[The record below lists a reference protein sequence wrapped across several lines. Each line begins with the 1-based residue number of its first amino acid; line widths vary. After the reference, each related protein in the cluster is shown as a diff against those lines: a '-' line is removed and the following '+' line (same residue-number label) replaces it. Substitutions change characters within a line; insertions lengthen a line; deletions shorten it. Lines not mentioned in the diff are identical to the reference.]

1 MSAMSAS
8 PVKPPVL
15 PPSGVNVQPP
25 QVATSPQK
33 VVLGTPLPIPSSLT
47 ISPAKPANM
56 NHASMPLSLIADHKI
71 AAQYP
76 PQSQPSVPPPVISAM
91 QPISQPLPRTPEK
104 PKELSAPA
112 PAPSKPT
119 SNGMESLIPS
129 TQAPTLPPAIPE
141 PQQSTGGVPLQKS
154 ETLTPI
160 EPPETKVTPAV
171 PEKSSEPPVA
181 AIAPPVVAGNL

>member
-1 MSAMSAS
+1 MSAS

-33 VVLGTPLPIPSSLT
+33 VVLGTPLPIPSTLT

-56 NHASMPLSLIADHKI
+56 NHAAMPLSLIADHKI
-71 AAQYP
+71 ASQYP
-76 PQSQPSVPPPVISAM
+76 PQSQPAIPPPVMSAM

-119 SNGMESLIPS
+119 SNGMENLIPPI
-129 TQAPTLPPAIPE
+129 QAPTLPPAILE
-141 PQQSTGGVPLQKS
+141 PQQSAGGVPIQKP
-154 ETLTPI
+154 EILTPS
-160 EPPETKVTPAV
+160 EPPETKVNPVV
-171 PEKSSEPPVA
+171 PEKPSEPPVA
-181 AIAPPVVAGNL
+181 AIAPPVEAGNTNFR